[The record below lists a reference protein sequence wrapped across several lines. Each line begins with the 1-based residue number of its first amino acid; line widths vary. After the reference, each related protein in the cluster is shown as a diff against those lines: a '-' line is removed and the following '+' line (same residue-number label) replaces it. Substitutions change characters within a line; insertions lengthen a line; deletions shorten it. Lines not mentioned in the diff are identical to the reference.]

1 MGAFFDKNQVFEL
14 DYSLPSKQLLLKYDI
29 NTEKGFNRVLMIS
42 DIKNQNSILAGKIT
56 VSKETYKKVQ
66 ELNKRFN
73 DYLNSPENN

>member
-56 VSKETYKKVQ
+56 VKKHIR
-66 ELNKRFN
+66 KCK
-73 DYLNSPENN
+73 S